1 MTVIPSFALSLLRC
15 AADGGPLTLA
25 RDQGERL
32 RCDACGASYPVRD
45 GFVDMLGD
53 APIEDAESRFEHEA
67 RAVEAN
73 QSRGAPGVPLSV
85 VDELEVA
92 STLRHLGD
100 LAGCTV
106 LELGCG
112 AGLYTRLLAAQG
124 ARVVA
129 VDFSAPHLAVH
140 AAQGLDA
147 ERVAL
152 IRADVTTL
160 RLAPSGIDLALNTL
174 YSNLP
179 SPTLRAATNAL
190 VVSALRPAG
199 RYLVSAHHHD
209 LRRRVRRRAPESRY
223 GGSGIFYAA
232 MTSRELANDLS
243 AFSAVETTPA
253 AVCLP
258 FVMRWASD
266 RVWRWLERVPG
277 LNELGAIL
285 LADARKGA

>member
-129 VDFSAPHLAVH
+129 VDFSPPRPPATC
-140 AAQGLDA
+140 AASRPR
-147 ERVAL
+147 EP
-152 IRADVTTL
+152 IR
-160 RLAPSGIDLALNTL
+160 RQ
-174 YSNLP
+174 
-179 SPTLRAATNAL
+179 
-190 VVSALRPAG
+190 
-199 RYLVSAHHHD
+199 RYLLRRHD
-209 LRRRVRRRAPESRY
+209 VARARERPLRVLRRRDDAGRRLP
-223 GGSGIFYAA
+223 
-232 MTSRELANDLS
+232 
-243 AFSAVETTPA
+243 AFSHA
-253 AVCLP
+253 
-258 FVMRWASD
+258 
-266 RVWRWLERVPG
+266 
-277 LNELGAIL
+277 LG
-285 LADARKGA
+285 